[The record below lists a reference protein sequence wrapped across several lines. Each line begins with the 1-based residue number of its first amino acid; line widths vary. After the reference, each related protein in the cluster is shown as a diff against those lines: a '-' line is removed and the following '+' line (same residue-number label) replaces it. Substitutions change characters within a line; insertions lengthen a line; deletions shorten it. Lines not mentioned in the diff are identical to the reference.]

1 MSSHRFVT
9 RAVVAMAAV
18 AAISLSTIGVAT
30 AAPAAEPG
38 ARAASVQAAQE
49 YYWKWSDG
57 SQKAKRTFVEADY
70 GSQAALPHLLVTA
83 VPARPTHRIYLQF
96 YQDGKWILEDRA
108 PLNSK
113 GVATLDLDPYCD
125 NDTWCDGTYKY
136 RLKVGTNYQ
145 ILRITFSET

>member
-1 MSSHRFVT
+1 MTSLRTLS
-9 RAVVAMAAV
+9 RAVVAIAAS
-18 AAISLSTIGVAT
+18 AAIGFSTIGVAT

-38 ARAASVQAAQE
+38 SRATSVQAAQE

-57 SQKAKRTFVEADY
+57 SQKAKRTFIETDY
-70 GSQAALPHLLVTA
+70 GTQAALPHLLVTA
-83 VPARPTHRIYLQF
+83 VPARPSHRISLQF
-96 YQDGKWILEDRA
+96 YQDGEWILEDRA

-145 ILRITFSET
+145 ILKITYSET